1 LDELRRTENR
11 LSNLIFRI
19 SDLRFPGLALETE
32 QELPVGFFH
41 DVRLYTFRGI
51 TAGTALQI
59 KMVRVQG
66 ADDLSIP
73 HKTFGEWTLPMRTEI
88 LRRKKFAVALPE
100 DRDLLSGNDITAAL
114 SHRDSLSATQVQAR

>member
-1 LDELRRTENR
+1 LDELRRTESR
-11 LSNLIFRI
+11 LSDLIFRI
-19 SDLRFPGLALETE
+19 SDLRFPGLTLETE

-41 DVRLYTFRGI
+41 DIGLYTFGGI
-51 TAGTALQI
+51 TAGTRLQI

-66 ADDLSIP
+66 TDDLAIP
-73 HKTFGEWTLPMRTEI
+73 HKTFGEWTLSMRTEI

-114 SHRDSLSATQVQAR
+114 SHRDGLSATQMQAR